1 MRVIIFSRAVYK
13 PVVEVLLLEAVA
25 VALGVGNA
33 AKSFAESIS
42 ILKLVNGLLQAET
55 IMTPNAVGVKLVSKK
70 RTIVL
75 EDITAIA
82 VTVGLGMGILYDL
95 NS

>member
-55 IMTPNAVGVKLVSKK
+55 ITTPNAVGGKLVSKK

-82 VTVGLGMGILYDL
+82 VTVGLGMGILYD
-95 NS
+95 